1 MLKTDLI
8 AEPGKQE
15 IIITHNFNEPRDLVF
30 QVYTNPDLIQ
40 HWWRPRRLTTKVEQM
55 DIRPG
60 GPWRFVQHD
69 SDGNEFA
76 FHGVYHEVTRPERVI
91 STFEYEGTP
100 GHVLLKTVTFKE
112 EDGKT
117 KMIDTSVFQSVED
130 RDGMLKTGMEEGSS
144 ESMERFTELLV
155 KVLQG

>member
-1 MLKTDLI
+1 
-8 AEPGKQE
+8 
-15 IIITHNFNEPRDLVF
+15 
-30 QVYTNPDLIQ
+30 
-40 HWWRPRRLTTKVEQM
+40 
-55 DIRPG
+55 
-60 GPWRFVQHD
+60 
-69 SDGNEFA
+69 
-76 FHGVYHEVTRPERVI
+76 VI

-100 GHVLLKTVTFKE
+100 GHVLLETVTFKE

-155 KVLQG
+155 KVVRG